1 MGILFNMLNLIPF
14 ALLTLVAVV
23 VVVVI
28 ALITMYN
35 SLQRRRI
42 AAEGSFADIDV
53 ELRRRHDLIPNLVET
68 VKGYATHEKETLTAV
83 MQARASATQART
95 LTDRVEAEGA
105 LGRSL
110 GRLMAVA
117 EAYPNLKADG
127 GFMKLQGEL
136 SEMENRIGGKRQG
149 FNQTVAAYNEAIA
162 VFPSNIVAGIFGFKV
177 LAFFKEENEVA
188 RAVPQVRF

>member
-136 SEMENRIGGKRQG
+136 AETENRIGGKRQG
-149 FNQTVAAYNEAIA
+149 FNQTVATYNEAIA

-177 LAFFKEENEVA
+177 LAFFNEVA
-188 RAVPQVRF
+188 RAAPQVRF

>member
-1 MGILFNMLNLIPF
+1 MTPIVLLI
-14 ALLTLVAVV
+14 LVAAAVI
-23 VVVVI
+23 VVI
-28 ALITMYN
+28 SVIAIYN
-35 SLQRRRI
+35 NLQRRRI

-68 VKGYATHEKETLTAV
+68 VKGYATHERETLTAV
-83 MQARASATQART
+83 MQARAAATQART

-136 SEMENRIGGKRQG
+136 AETENRISGMRQR
-149 FNQTVAAYNEAIA
+149 FNQAVAAFNEAIA
-162 VFPSNIVAGIFGFKV
+162 VFPSNIVAGIFGMKV
-177 LAFFKEENEVA
+177 IGFFKEDDEAARVA
-188 RAVPQVRF
+188 PQVRF

>member
-1 MGILFNMLNLIPF
+1 MGILFNMLNLIPIV
-14 ALLTLVAVV
+14 LLALVAIV

-83 MQARASATQART
+83 MQARAAATQART

-127 GFMKLQGEL
+127 GFLKLQGEL
-136 SEMENRIGGKRQG
+136 AETENRIGGKRQG
-149 FNQTVAAYNEAIA
+149 FNQTVATYNEAIA
-162 VFPSNIVAGIFGFKV
+162 VFPSNIVAGMFGFKV

-188 RAVPQVRF
+188 RAAPQVRF